1 MMQRLADEVVL
12 GLFALLHSGAV
23 QLLRLRPGADK
34 R

>member
-12 GLFALLHSGAV
+12 GLFALLYSGAV
-23 QLLRLRPGADK
+23 RLLRLRPGADK